1 MRVKLK
7 NILCILIFITIL
19 ISIMP
24 KVQAAGLVI
33 AFSKSNANVGDTV
46 AVTVTG
52 SGVSGKVN
60 LNVSGNA
67 TLSQNSVFVDNNS
80 ASVNVT
86 INGTGSIRVT
96 ATADDMA
103 DSTTAAV
110 YTGSTAGTISVA
122 SNSSGASTS
131 SRTSESSSSSSNSS
145 TEKSSNANLKNLG
158 IRPNDFS
165 GFTPNTTTY
174 NTTVPEDVE
183 SVEVYATASNSKATI
198 SGTGTKTL
206 NKGANALNV
215 VVTAEDGTTKTY
227 TINVTRE
234 GTEEQQ
240 TEENTE
246 VKNGLSNITIADL
259 ELNPSFQTDVYEYTV
274 DYVGEGTSLD
284 LQAVATDPDY
294 TVEVLGNEDL
304 KEGENIITILV
315 TDSEGN
321 NVATYQVTV
330 NKSLVDEEALA
341 KEQEEQQ
348 KEQQRKMI
356 MIAGGIIALILI
368 IVIIIVIKRRRN
380 RAYVEEFSG
389 VPFSGM
395 NDDNDNYFDY
405 NNNLQNNDYYN
416 NDEYNKEDIQLNND
430 SNNNLDKINPINNDT
445 TNNILDDV
453 NSANSD
459 TMNNSLNTGDS
470 TTSNIEN
477 MNSKN
482 DITDNKDLA
491 NKVNNDIANK
501 INTRN
506 IDNQELL
513 EKERAKK
520 EFLNGYNFDNSD
532 YYEEEKPKRGRKKG
546 KRFK

>member
-24 KVQAAGLVI
+24 KTQAVGLVI
-33 AFSKSNANVGDTV
+33 SFSNSKPNVGDTV
-46 AVTVTG
+46 TVTVTG
-52 SGVSGKVN
+52 QGIAGRTDLTVSGP
-60 LNVSGNA
+60 A
-67 TLSQNSVFVDNNS
+67 TLSANSVWVDNNS
-80 ASVNVT
+80 ATVT
-86 INGTGSIRVT
+86 ANITGEGSIRIT
-96 ATADDMA
+96 ATPTSMA
-103 DSTTAAV
+103 DSITSAE
-110 YTGSTAGTISVA
+110 YTQPTAGTISVA
-122 SNSSGASTS
+122 SNSSGSSTS

-348 KEQQRKMI
+348 KEQQRRMI

-453 NSANSD
+453 NPANSD

-477 MNSKN
+477 MNSNN
-482 DITDNKDLA
+482 DITDNKDVE
-491 NKVNNDIANK
+491 NKVNNDV